1 MLPHNPDASDLP
13 PPAPPDEVLVQPD
26 TTSAAGPVDVRSV
39 ALIVLAVMAGIFML
53 HWAQAVL
60 VPLLLSLTLSY
71 ALSPLVNRLER
82 WRLPRIVAAAL
93 VLLTLL
99 GAIAAATIGL
109 RDDATAFIESL
120 PETAQKIRQ
129 TARVK
134 RNQPEST
141 IAKVQKAATELEKA
155 ATESSTAAPPAA
167 PSGVTRVQIE
177 RPHFSIRDFLI
188 DQMPSMLTGF
198 AQATIVVFLTF
209 FLLAAG
215 DSFRRKLVRLSGP
228 TFTRRKITVQALH
241 EVTVQL
247 QRYLLVQVLISLI
260 VGVVTGLAFWAIGVE
275 QPAVWGV
282 LAAVLNL
289 IPYIGSGVLIGTS
302 ALAAF
307 VQFGSVDM
315 GVLVGGISIGT
326 HILSGYLLAPWLT
339 SRTSRLNPV
348 AVFVGILV
356 FGWLWGIW
364 GLLLGTPVL
373 MIVKAVCDRVHDFAL
388 LAALL
393 ER

>member
-13 PPAPPDEVLVQPD
+13 PPEPPVEVLVQPD
-26 TTSAAGPVDVRSV
+26 TAPDAGPVDVRNV

-60 VPLLLSLTLSY
+60 IPLLLGLTLSY
-71 ALSPLVNRLER
+71 ALTPIVIRLER
-82 WRLPRIVAAAL
+82 WRLPRSVAAAL
-93 VLLTLL
+93 VLLTLI
-99 GAIAAATIGL
+99 GAIGAAAIGL

-120 PETAQKIRQ
+120 PDAAQKIRQ
-129 TARVK
+129 TARAK
-134 RNQPEST
+134 RNQPESA
-141 IAKVQKAATELEKA
+141 IAKVQKAANELEKA
-155 ATESSTAAPPAA
+155 AKESSTAAPPAA
-167 PSGVTRVQIE
+167 ARGVTRVQIE
-177 RPHFSIRDFLI
+177 RPHFSIREFLI
-188 DQMPSMLTGF
+188 DQTPGMLAGF
-198 AQATIVVFLTF
+198 GQAIIVVFLTF

-215 DSFRRKLVRLSGP
+215 DSFRRKLVRLAGP

-260 VGVVTGLAFWAIGVE
+260 VGVVTGLAFWVIGVE

-289 IPYIGSGVLIGTS
+289 IPYIGSGVIIGAS

-315 GVLVGGISIGT
+315 GVLVGGVSIGI

-348 AVFVGILV
+348 AVFVGVLV

-373 MIVKAVCDRVHDFAL
+373 MIVKAVCDRVDDFQL